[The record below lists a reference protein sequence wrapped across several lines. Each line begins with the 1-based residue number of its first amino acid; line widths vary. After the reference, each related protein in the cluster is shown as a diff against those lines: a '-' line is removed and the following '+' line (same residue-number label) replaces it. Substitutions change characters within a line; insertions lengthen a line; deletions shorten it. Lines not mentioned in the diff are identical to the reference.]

1 MKATKEYGEQ
11 YDDAE
16 AIAYQERKPGKHAAE
31 LRLIDRAF
39 ASIPKAHRV
48 LDIPCGGGRVMLH
61 LASRGYRVAGAD
73 ISEGMLKVARAQAS
87 RAGRDCPIEL
97 QDVEHL
103 TYPDRHFDTIVCFRL
118 FHHFPTPEIRR
129 RAVSELC
136 RVAASNV
143 VLSYFNP
150 HSLSAMYF
158 NLRRGNSRPGRAPKY
173 ATSLAE
179 LTGYFHAAGFRLR
192 ADFAQLRYIH
202 SLHLAVW
209 ERVKGD

>member
-16 AIAYQERKPGKHAAE
+16 AIAYQNRHQDKHAAE

-39 ASIPKAHRV
+39 AAIPRQQRV
-48 LDIPCGGGRVMLH
+48 LDIPCGGGRVMMH
-61 LASRGYRVAGAD
+61 LASQGYPVSGAD
-73 ISEGMLKVARAQAS
+73 ISEGMLKVARAQA
-87 RAGRDCPIEL
+87 AQLGRDCRIDA

-103 TYPDRHFDTIVCFRL
+103 TYPDRHFDTIICFRL
-118 FHHFPTPEIRR
+118 FHHFPTAEIRR

-150 HSLSAMYF
+150 HSLSAFYF
-158 NLRRGNSRPGRAPKY
+158 NLRRGNSRPNRAPKY

-179 LTGYFHAAGFRLR
+179 LTGYFRVAGFRLR
-192 ADFAQLRYIH
+192 QDFAQLRYIH
-202 SLHLAVW
+202 SLHLAAW
-209 ERVKGD
+209 ERATR

>member
-16 AIAYQERKPGKHAAE
+16 ALAYQERKPGKHAAE

-39 ASIPKAHRV
+39 ADIPRSHQV

-61 LASRGYRVAGAD
+61 LASRGYSVAGAD
-73 ISEGMLKVARAQAS
+73 ISEGMLKVAREQAA
-87 RAGRDCPIEL
+87 RAGVSCSIEW
-97 QDVEHL
+97 QDVERL
-103 TYPDRHFDTIVCFRL
+103 TYPDRQFDTIISFRL

-179 LTGYFHAAGFRLR
+179 LTGYFRDSGFRLR
-192 ADFAQLRYIH
+192 KDFAQRRYIH

-209 ERVKGD
+209 ERMSGK